1 MRPPITWLCRAI
13 CFLPSTRP
21 LRPTVSAPAA
31 QGKSWAV
38 CSAALSRAVPED
50 AGMHPAALG
59 WVTLMVSVGIYR
71 WSPVDHVALCPNT
84 TLQEWERGLPCAP
97 APLATGELEGYHPD
111 HSHLQ

>member
-1 MRPPITWLCRAI
+1 
-13 CFLPSTRP
+13 
-21 LRPTVSAPAA
+21 
-31 QGKSWAV
+31 
-38 CSAALSRAVPED
+38 
-50 AGMHPAALG
+50 MHPAALG

-84 TLQEWERGLPCAP
+84 TLQEWERGLPCAA